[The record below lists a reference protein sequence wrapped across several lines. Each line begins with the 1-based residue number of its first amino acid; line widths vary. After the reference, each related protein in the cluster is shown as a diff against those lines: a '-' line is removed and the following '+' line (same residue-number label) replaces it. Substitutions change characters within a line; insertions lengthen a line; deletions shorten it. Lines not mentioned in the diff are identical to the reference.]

1 MAKKCVK
8 DLRASNEKLRRVFT
22 QQLGS
27 RTFSIT
33 TTYTAS
39 THILLSALKSRKLIH
54 SSISE
59 EQCSSNNLN
68 VVQRRGAQ
76 LVKKVFLRK
85 LEGNV
90 YMHNWNILNSL
101 IAIHSKIL
109 PKVLQ
114 AGFWTLIYYFETM
127 TMTFLK
133 TTIWNKFQAAISWNV

>member
-8 DLRASNEKLRRVFT
+8 DLRASNERLRRVFT

-27 RTFSIT
+27 RTFSVT
-33 TTYTAS
+33 TTYTPS
-39 THILLSALKSRKLIH
+39 TYILLSALKSRKLIH

-59 EQCSSNNLN
+59 EQRSSNNLN
-68 VVQRRGAQ
+68 MVQRRSAH
-76 LVKKVFLRK
+76 LFKKVFLRT
-85 LEGNV
+85 LETNV
-90 YMHNWNILNSL
+90 YMLRNWNILNSL

-133 TTIWNKFQAAISWNV
+133 TIMNK